1 MCLLF
6 LNFSNVRQD
15 LTNQSKLYGNFCSDH
30 FPFLSICCVPFRI
43 LTTLHLFCA
52 VSLTWNQSKCKF
64 RFILCVVISLLTDTF
79 REFLIKN
86 SYKLILHNT
95 DMFFFTDSLVHLVQ
109 LNTQNS
115 SELLRKAVNT
125 WVYSLQCPHRTA
137 VTILIFINAFPL
149 VSYFICKQLG

>member
-15 LTNQSKLYGNFCSDH
+15 LTNQSKLYGNFCSDD
-30 FPFLSICCVPFRI
+30 FPFFLSICCVPCRI

-79 REFLIKN
+79 REFLIEH

-95 DMFFFTDSLVHLVQ
+95 DMFFFFHGQFSSLGPIKYTKLIRTPAQGYKYLGLQSSVSPS
-109 LNTQNS
+109 NS
-115 SELLRKAVNT
+115 CNYTSF
-125 WVYSLQCPHRTA
+125 Y
-137 VTILIFINAFPL
+137 
-149 VSYFICKQLG
+149 